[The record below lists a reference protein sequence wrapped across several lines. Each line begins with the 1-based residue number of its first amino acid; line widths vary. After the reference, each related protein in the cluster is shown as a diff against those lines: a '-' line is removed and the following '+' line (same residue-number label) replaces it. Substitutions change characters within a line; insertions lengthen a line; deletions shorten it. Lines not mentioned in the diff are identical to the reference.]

1 MAVASPGLLL
11 NIVTDFL
18 ANSPSAEAIIAF
30 RLPDYLEDRAIELLE
45 RNRHGILTESER
57 NELDEFA
64 RMEQFMTI
72 LKVKSR
78 HHLSA
83 TP

>member
-18 ANSPSAEAIIAF
+18 ASNPSPEAIIAF
-30 RLPDYLEDRAIELLE
+30 RLPDFLEERALELLE
-45 RNRHGILTESER
+45 RNQQGILTESER
-57 NELDEFA
+57 IELDEFA

-72 LKVKSR
+72 LKAKSR
-78 HHLSA
+78 QHLSA
-83 TP
+83 P